1 VEQKSSKQATLIPAE
16 PSSAPRLGEY
26 LIILRKRK
34 WIILFSV
41 LFLTGI
47 YAVNTYT
54 TTPIYMATTSI
65 LYETDNSDSQVISR
79 YSPIGFYPNRMETE
93 MQILQSRAI
102 SLDVVNRLALAFE
115 PAAALPRNILFE
127 EPYVGQGLAAGDY
140 RLVENGTTF
149 EVFNDAGVSL
159 GTGQYDGLFE
169 HRSSAGDLLLSFTFH
184 DSTPESGRI
193 IGFSTLDPIP
203 LAEGIRRSTQISEGS
218 GNTFLISVSHSD
230 PAMCSRIANTV
241 AESYQEQNLG
251 WKREKASVVSDFIS
265 KQIVVAEL
273 KLRQAED
280 LVREYK
286 ETTGIA
292 SFDHESRTTIT
303 KLAEIQTRRRSYED
317 DLAEYLSIQSTVLS
331 NINEINPD
339 PGIVVALTSLT
350 VLKGDVALMAIAS
363 EVVAYRE
370 ERARLAETTG
380 PLNPR
385 LEEIDRQIASTMERL
400 TDALRDAATV
410 GILASKIEGIR
421 SRIREVDQERV
432 QYDALYEELPR
443 REMELELLVRKT
455 DVQANIH
462 SMLLQR
468 YEEAQ
473 INEKMEAADVRILD
487 HAMTPLA
494 PISPNHASDLMIG
507 FILGLVVGVGL
518 ALLIEFNDTTVKTAE
533 EVTRATG
540 LTAIGYIPLP
550 ADIDTSQAQPLPILL
565 SNPRSPVAE
574 AYRVLRTN
582 IQYFSVDKKI
592 HLLSVTSPGKGEGKT
607 TTVANIGI
615 SVAQQGNKTLLI
627 DTDLRKAR
635 LHKLFRM
642 PSTPGFTELILGDRT
657 EDEVL
662 RPTEVENLDI
672 LTSGHL
678 PPNPSEL
685 LSSRR
690 TADILERLKE
700 RYDRIIMD
708 TPPVLAVTDPAILG
722 TIADGTIIVLQ
733 SAGTQLDAARE
744 TVKLLR
750 QARVSVI
757 GFVLNKVDVSKSYR
771 ARRYYYYYHR
781 YGEETKQKKGSL
793 WQRLRGKK

>member
-1 VEQKSSKQATLIPAE
+1 MTEST
-16 PSSAPRLGEY
+16 APRLGEY

-34 WIILFSV
+34 WIILFAV

-54 TTPIYMATTSI
+54 TTPIYMATTSV
-65 LYETDNSDSQVISR
+65 LYETNNSDNQVISR
-79 YSPIGFYPNRMETE
+79 YTPVGYNPNRMETE
-93 MQILQSRAI
+93 VLILGSRAI

-115 PAAALPRNILFE
+115 TEDSLSEGILFE
-127 EPYVGQGLAAGDY
+127 EPFVGQGLAAGNY
-140 RLVENGTTF
+140 RLIENGNKF
-149 EVFNDAGVSL
+149 EVFNDAGISL
-159 GTGQYDGLFE
+159 GTGGYDAPFE
-169 HRSSAGDLLLSFTFH
+169 YRSSTGELLLSFTLH
-184 DSTPESGRI
+184 DSAPESGRI
-193 IGFSTLDPIP
+193 IGFTTVDPIP
-203 LAEGIRRSTQISEGS
+203 LAEGIRGSTQVGEGS

-230 PAMCSRIANTV
+230 PLMASKIANAV
-241 AESYQEQNLG
+241 AESYLAQNLE

-265 KQIVVAEL
+265 KQIVVAEM

-286 ETTGIA
+286 ETIGIA
-292 SFDHESRTTIT
+292 SFDHESRVTIT
-303 KLAEIQTRRRSYED
+303 KLSEIQSRRRGYED
-317 DLAEYLSIQSTVLS
+317 ELAEYLTIQNTVLD
-331 NINEINPD
+331 NLNTANPD

-350 VLKGDVALMAIAS
+350 MLQNDVALMSVAS
-363 EVVAYRE
+363 ELVTYQE
-370 ERARLAETTG
+370 EHARLEETTG

-385 LEEIDRQIASTMERL
+385 IEEVDRQIDSTMERL
-400 TDALRDAATV
+400 TNALYDAVTTGV
-410 GILASKIEGIR
+410 LASKIEGIR
-421 SRIREVDQERV
+421 SRIKEVDQERV
-432 QYDALYEELPR
+432 RYDAIYEELPR

-462 SMLLQR
+462 SMLLTR

-473 INEKMEAADVRILD
+473 INEKMESADVRIID
-487 HAMTPLA
+487 RAMTPVA

-518 ALLIEFNDTTVKTAE
+518 ALLVEFNDTTVKTAE
-533 EVTRATG
+533 EITRATG
-540 LTAIGYIPLP
+540 LTSIGHIPLP
-550 ADIDTSQAQPLPILL
+550 ADIDPGQVQTLPILL

-615 SVAQQGNKTLLI
+615 SIAQQGNKTLLI

-635 LHKLFRM
+635 LHKLFRL

-657 EDEVL
+657 EEEVL
-662 RPTEVENLDI
+662 RSTEVENLDI

-690 TADILERLKE
+690 TAEILDQLKK

-722 TIADGTIIVLQ
+722 TIADGTIVILQ
-733 SAGTQLDAARE
+733 SAGTQLDAVRE
-744 TVKLLR
+744 TIKLLR
-750 QARVSVI
+750 QARVPLV

-781 YGEETKQKKGSL
+781 YGEETQQKKGSL